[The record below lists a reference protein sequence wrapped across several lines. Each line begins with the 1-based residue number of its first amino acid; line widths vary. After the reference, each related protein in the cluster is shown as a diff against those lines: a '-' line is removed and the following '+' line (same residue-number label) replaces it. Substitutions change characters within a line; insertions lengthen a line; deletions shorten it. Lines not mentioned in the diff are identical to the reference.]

1 MRNNKGNFLPVLIMF
16 VISTLVLVCGG
27 DAQAQKTRASVSTAP
42 VATQPAYSEYRGVRL
57 GMTDKETRE
66 RLGAPA
72 LKDAELDLFVV
83 SEKETAQ
90 ITYDTARKVRS
101 ISVDYA
107 AGVGAPD
114 YKLVVGGELETQN
127 GSLYKMVRYESQG
140 FWVSY
145 NRTVGPVIIVT
156 ITIQRN
162 GLN

>member
-1 MRNNKGNFLPVLIMF
+1 
-16 VISTLVLVCGG
+16 
-27 DAQAQKTRASVSTAP
+27 
-42 VATQPAYSEYRGVRL
+42 
-57 GMTDKETRE
+57 MTDKETRE

-90 ITYDTARKVRS
+90 ITYDAARKVRY

-107 AGVGAPD
+107 DGVGAPD